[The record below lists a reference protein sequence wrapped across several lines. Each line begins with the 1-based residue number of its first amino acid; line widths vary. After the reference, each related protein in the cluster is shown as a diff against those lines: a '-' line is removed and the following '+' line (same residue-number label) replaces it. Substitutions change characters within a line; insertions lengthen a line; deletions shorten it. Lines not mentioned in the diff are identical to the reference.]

1 MIKVAIAL
9 VHHPVLNKHGETI
22 GSAVTN
28 LDLHDIARAA
38 RTFGVQKY
46 YITTPYNDQQELIK
60 EIVDHWQTGH
70 GATYNPARKEALSQI
85 CVTHSLDE
93 AIADAA
99 VTFCERPLV
108 VTTSAKRQ
116 QELVANL
123 SGGWKQRLALACSI
137 LHNPPILF
145 LDEPTSGI
153 DPPARRI
160 FWRQI
165 TALAAKGTTVIITT
179 HFMDEAEYC
188 DRIMIQDQGKML
200 ILGTPEEVRNR
211 GGQNLTMNEAFIAI
225 VENSRRKEEL

>member
-9 VHHPVLNKHGETI
+9 IHHPVLNKHGETI

-85 CVTHSLDE
+85 CVTNSLDE

-99 VTFCERPLV
+99 VTFCEKPLV

-116 QELVANL
+116 QELVSFSCLREKIEQEHPILLVFGTAHGL
-123 SGGWKQRLALACSI
+123 SQEIMDKADMVL
-137 LHNPPILF
+137 PPI
-145 LDEPTSGI
+145 SGKT
-153 DPPARRI
+153 DYNHLSVRS
-160 FWRQI
+160 
-165 TALAAKGTTVIITT
+165 AA
-179 HFMDEAEYC
+179 
-188 DRIMIQDQGKML
+188 
-200 ILGTPEEVRNR
+200 
-211 GGQNLTMNEAFIAI
+211 AI
-225 VENSRRKEEL
+225 VMDRLLGY